1 MDPKDK
7 KTQYGLENATDVP
20 ASHEDYSLEEILAE
34 FGGSL
39 EQMLLKGAKTPPEE
53 DARYPPKRGPCRRR
67 GSRPNRNQSL
77 LPRRRKRPRQRSP
90 PCRRRKPRRRRSPD
104 WRTFWQ
110 TPP

>member
-39 EQMLLKGAKTPPEE
+39 GT
-53 DARYPPKRGPCRRR
+53 G
-67 GSRPNRNQSL
+67 
-77 LPRRRKRPRQRSP
+77 RS
-90 PCRRRKPRRRRSPD
+90 
-104 WRTFWQ
+104 
-110 TPP
+110 